1 MPFSSTAMPPI
12 PTPAPGGL
20 AVDVMIEPALDRLA
34 SIYSIESDR
43 HPEPEKLRFAEA
55 RCAR

>member
-1 MPFSSTAMPPI
+1 MPPI